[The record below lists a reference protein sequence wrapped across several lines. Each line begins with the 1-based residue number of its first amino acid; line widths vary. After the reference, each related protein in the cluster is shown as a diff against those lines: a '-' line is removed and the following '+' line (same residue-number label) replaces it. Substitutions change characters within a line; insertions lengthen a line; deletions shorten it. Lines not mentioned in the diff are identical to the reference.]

1 MTTSTSAPDKVF
13 LNGRIYTVDPS
24 RPWAEALGIRD
35 GKIVSVGS
43 SSEIKALV
51 AASTE
56 VVDLRGRMVLPG
68 INDVH
73 VHPLIGG
80 RTALYETTFL
90 PTLSIAEMLD
100 VIRAAARQAK
110 PGAWII
116 GGSWGSNFT
125 NTLASLD
132 TLRALDE
139 ASEGHPVLLRDD
151 SVHNRW
157 VNSRALELAG
167 IDANTPNPDKGEIVR
182 DPASGAPVGLLF
194 EAASHRVERVA
205 RAAHPDT
212 LETDSAA
219 LSRAIEIL
227 NSYGVTGLQDA
238 AVSGDVLAAYAN
250 LDAQS
255 KLSTW
260 VVTSLVADPTAFLSG
275 STGDKLIEA
284 RDQFGGPHIHKT
296 YVKIF
301 LDGVPMSRTSV
312 FIKPYLPDKAHGC
325 CFCGETTKTLPELVR
340 LIARQEDRG
349 LAVKIHAAG
358 DGAVRMAL
366 DAIDVIRSLRG
377 STSLTHHIAHAG
389 FIDSSDIPRF
399 SRLNVVAD
407 LSPILW
413 YPNQIIDGIEQAVGE
428 RVREYWPNRRL
439 LEAGALIATGTDW
452 PVIPNPDPWAGMQ
465 GLITRRNPDSQ
476 FDGTLWPEQA
486 LDLPAAIQAYTL
498 NPARAMGLDAKAG
511 SIVEG
516 KSADFIV
523 LDRNLFESAPTAIAE
538 TKVLATY
545 FEGDTVF
552 ER

>member
-1 MTTSTSAPDKVF
+1 MASTSIPDQVF
-13 LNGRIYTVDPS
+13 LNGKIYTLNPTQ
-24 RPWAEALGIRD
+24 PWAEALAVRG
-35 GKIVSVGS
+35 GKILRVGS
-43 SSEIKALV
+43 SAEIKAL
-51 AASTE
+51 ASAGTE
-56 VVDLRGRMVLPG
+56 MIDLRGRMVLPG

-73 VHPLIGG
+73 VHPLLGG

-90 PTLSIAEMLD
+90 PTLSLEKVLE
-100 VIRAAARQAK
+100 VIRTAARKAK

-125 NTLASLD
+125 TALSSLE
-132 TLRALDE
+132 TLRALDA

-167 IDANTPNPDKGEIVR
+167 IDANTADPDNGIIVR

-194 EAASHRVERVA
+194 ESASHHVERVA
-205 RAAHPDT
+205 RKAHPDT
-212 LETDSAA
+212 LETDSTAMARA
-219 LSRAIEIL
+219 LEIL

-250 LDAQS
+250 LDRHS
-255 KLSTW
+255 KLSAW

-275 STGDKLIEA
+275 TTGDTLIEG
-284 RDQFGGPHIHKT
+284 RDRFAGPHISTT

-301 LDGVPMSRTSV
+301 LDGVPMSRTSA
-312 FIKPYLPDKAHGC
+312 FIKPYLEDQAHGC
-325 CFCGETTKTLPELVR
+325 CFCGNTTKTLPELVR
-340 LIARQEDRG
+340 LIARQEERG
-349 LAVKIHAAG
+349 LSVKIHAAG

-377 STSLTHHIAHAG
+377 PTTLTHHIAHAG
-389 FIDSSDIPRF
+389 FVDSSDISRF
-399 SRLNVVAD
+399 RSLNVVAD

-428 RVREYWPNRRL
+428 RVRQYWPNRSL
-439 LEAGALIATGTDW
+439 VEAGALIATGTDW
-452 PVIPNPDPWAGMQ
+452 PVIPNPDPWSGMQ
-465 GLITRRNPDSQ
+465 GLITRRNPDSK
-476 FDGTLWPEQA
+476 FPGALWPEQA
-486 LDLPAAIQAYTL
+486 LDLPLAIQAYTL
-498 NPARAMGLDAKAG
+498 NPARAMGLEAVTG
-511 SIVEG
+511 SIAEG

-523 LDRNLFESAPTAIAE
+523 LDRNLFEIAPTTIAE

-545 FEGDTVF
+545 FEGNAVF
-552 ER
+552 QR

>member
-1 MTTSTSAPDKVF
+1 MAQSTSIADQVF
-13 LNGRIYTVDPS
+13 LNGRIYTLNPLQ
-24 RPWAEALGIRD
+24 PWAEALAVCG
-35 GKIVSVGS
+35 GKILRVGS
-43 SSEIKALV
+43 SADIKAL
-51 AASTE
+51 ASTGTAII
-56 VVDLRGRMVLPG
+56 DLHGRMVLPG

-90 PTLSIAEMLD
+90 PTLPLNEVLE
-100 VIRAAARQAK
+100 VIRAAARNAK

-125 NTLASLD
+125 TALSSLD
-132 TLRALDE
+132 TLHALDA

-167 IDANTPNPDKGEIVR
+167 IDASAPDPTNGTIVR

-205 RAAHPDT
+205 REAHPDT
-212 LETDSAA
+212 LETNSTA
-219 LSRAIEIL
+219 LARALEIL

-250 LDAQS
+250 LEQQA

-260 VVTSLVADPTAFLSG
+260 VVTSLVADPTAFLTG
-275 STGDKLIEA
+275 TTGDALIED
-284 RDQFGGPHIHKT
+284 RDRFAGRHISTT

-301 LDGVPMSRTSV
+301 LDGVPMSRTSA
-312 FIKPYLPDKAHGC
+312 FIKPYLPDQAHGC
-325 CFCGETTKTLPELVR
+325 CFCGNTTKTLPELVR

-349 LAVKIHAAG
+349 LGVKIHAAG

-377 STSLTHHIAHAG
+377 PTALTHHIAHAG
-389 FIDSSDIPRF
+389 FIEASDIPRF
-399 SRLNVVAD
+399 KSLNVVAD

-428 RVREYWPNRRL
+428 RVRQYWPNRSL
-439 LEAGALIATGTDW
+439 IEAGALIATGTDW
-452 PVIPNPDPWAGMQ
+452 PVIPNPDPWSGMQ
-465 GLITRRNPDSQ
+465 GLITRRNPDGK
-476 FDGTLWPEQA
+476 FAGALWPEEA
-486 LDLPAAIQAYTL
+486 IDLPFAIQAYTL
-498 NPARAMGLDAKAG
+498 NPARAMGLEAVTG
-511 SIVEG
+511 SITEG

-523 LDRNLFESAPTAIAE
+523 LDRNLFEIAPTTIAE

-545 FEGDTVF
+545 FEGTAVF
-552 ER
+552 QR